1 MSARTDVPPSRRG
14 ALDGRSG
21 LLFPLLLAAA
31 STWILVGNFRMELPE
46 GADFP
51 GPRFYPGLLAVAG
64 YGLALL
70 LAWHYVRNPEH
81 PEQHSQRSYTWFTDW
96 VSIAWCVGGFL
107 AFALLLQPLGWI
119 LAGALL
125 FWCVARGMGSRSPL
139 LDVSAALLVSSA
151 VYLIFAVGLSLTL
164 PSGLLGGW

>member
-1 MSARTDVPPSRRG
+1 MSTHTDLSPPRG
-14 ALDGRSG
+14 DALAGRSG

-31 STWILVGNFRMELPE
+31 STWILVGNLRMEVPE

-64 YGLALL
+64 YVLSLL
-70 LAWHYVRNPEH
+70 LVRHYLRHPEH
-81 PEQHSQRSYTWFTDW
+81 PEQHSERSYAWFTDW

-125 FWCVARGMGSRSPL
+125 FWGVARGMGSRRPL

-151 VYLIFAVGLSLTL
+151 VYLIFAVGLSLPL
-164 PSGLLGGW
+164 PSGVLGGW